1 VKERE
6 FQSHGLRAVAINANT
21 LSAARLRGEDL
32 WLTAREGVS
41 MLCLS
46 PEQLISKGFADLLE
60 HKPFWNRF
68 RALGVDEIHLLY
80 LWGMSFRLVFQQIEF
95 VRSRC
100 PPWIITMGLSA
111 TVAKGRVMDHVC
123 KFLGYRPGKFHVIRR
138 SNARYDVQ
146 LIIRELENGLGGLKF
161 PQLNWVFDEDK
172 KSLIFCPTIALEFRV
187 KVFLWREASARGLN
201 PKKLIRMYN
210 SLNWPSYNTET
221 LDLMHNDPD
230 LKILLSTDC
239 LCVGFNCKHIRNVI
253 IMGEEKDV
261 NGYVQKVG
269 RPGRDCEVVKD
280 PRGIMY
286 VTKKAVAVA
295 KEVVEMNA
303 QGQKRDGGNKNDD
316 EMDIGMARFLLSSC
330 LPAQQDIEFDNPV
343 DDPPCLCETCTSKPC
358 PARPNPCNCSKCL
371 LEVLPAK
378 PKQRRTVPAIP
389 MAERLT
395 DDMRSIATKH
405 LIHFRTKLWRTADEI
420 DYCVVPPVAFL
431 PDIII
436 KRILDN
442 YALLC
447 SITDLDPIIKGESYL
462 LPHRDA
468 LWQLIT
474 TFETEFIPLREKAE
488 LDKAAAKRA
497 KELTSRRKPG

>member
-1 VKERE
+1 
-6 FQSHGLRAVAINANT
+6 
-21 LSAARLRGEDL
+21 
-32 WLTAREGVS
+32 
-41 MLCLS
+41 
-46 PEQLISKGFADLLE
+46 
-60 HKPFWNRF
+60 
-68 RALGVDEIHLLY
+68 
-80 LWGMSFRLVFQQIEF
+80 
-95 VRSRC
+95 
-100 PPWIITMGLSA
+100 
-111 TVAKGRVMDHVC
+111 MDHMC

-303 QGQKRDGGNKNDD
+303 QGQK
-316 EMDIGMARFLLSSC
+316 
-330 LPAQQDIEFDNPV
+330 
-343 DDPPCLCETCTSKPC
+343 
-358 PARPNPCNCSKCL
+358 
-371 LEVLPAK
+371 
-378 PKQRRTVPAIP
+378 
-389 MAERLT
+389 
-395 DDMRSIATKH
+395 
-405 LIHFRTKLWRTADEI
+405 
-420 DYCVVPPVAFL
+420 
-431 PDIII
+431 
-436 KRILDN
+436 
-442 YALLC
+442 
-447 SITDLDPIIKGESYL
+447 
-462 LPHRDA
+462 
-468 LWQLIT
+468 
-474 TFETEFIPLREKAE
+474 
-488 LDKAAAKRA
+488 
-497 KELTSRRKPG
+497 